1 MLLPVMEGLIKY
13 ESLID
18 GTVDLA
24 DIALLVD
31 AFSVK
36 NENERRIQAY
46 MERQK

>member
-1 MLLPVMEGLIKY
+1 MEGLVKY

-18 GTVDLA
+18 GAVDLA

-31 AFSVK
+31 ALSVK

-46 MERQK
+46 MESRK